1 MTKKDENVL
10 TNNVNF
16 NIFFDKDKIH
26 SLFYKK
32 GILYSEISNKEIYL
46 LPILIK
52 KDQIY
57 IYNNNYFYENWNN
70 TLNTNILEFILPL
83 ENIEV
88 IQSINTNRNNLLGI
102 DLRSIFKEYIN
113 KNIVLALIQNSS
125 PKNEKIYLKTNILKK
140 EINKNLIIE
149 RMNLNQI
156 DYNKRIINKIS
167 DEILNIV
174 KSQNLIDI
182 RTPAFLNAKLKINN
196 DNSLVEL
203 NSRLKKIDLID
214 NIFVQEFNNDYILL
228 KIKYLGKLDKI
239 INQLEGQKIILKL
252 IGDQWS
258 LKII

>member
-1 MTKKDENVL
+1 M
-10 TNNVNF
+10 
-16 NIFFDKDKIH
+16 
-26 SLFYKK
+26 
-32 GILYSEISNKEIYL
+32 
-46 LPILIK
+46 IK

-252 IGDQWS
+252 ICYQWS